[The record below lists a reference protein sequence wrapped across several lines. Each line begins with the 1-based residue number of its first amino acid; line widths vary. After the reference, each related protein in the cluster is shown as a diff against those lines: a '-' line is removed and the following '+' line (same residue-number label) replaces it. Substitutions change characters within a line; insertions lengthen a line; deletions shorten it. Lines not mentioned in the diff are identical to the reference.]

1 MTTRPLVLVTGASR
15 GIGAATAVMAAGR
28 GYDVAVH
35 YRGDQAA
42 ADDVVARC
50 RAAGAR
56 AEAFR
61 GDMAVEADIARV
73 FAEVD
78 DRMGRIGHLV
88 NNAGITGRASRLD
101 VAPTDEIRRTIDL
114 NVTGAILAAR
124 EAIRRISPRHG
135 GQGGTIVNLSSAA
148 VWLGAPNDFVWYA
161 ASKGAIDSLT
171 LGLAKELGPEGI
183 RVNAV
188 APGLI
193 ETDIHASAGLGGR
206 IERLAPQVPLQRG
219 GTADEVAEII
229 LFLMSDAAR
238 YVSGAVYN
246 VTGGR

>member
-1 MTTRPLVLVTGASR
+1 
-15 GIGAATAVMAAGR
+15 
-28 GYDVAVH
+28 
-35 YRGDQAA
+35 
-42 ADDVVARC
+42 
-50 RAAGAR
+50 
-56 AEAFR
+56 
-61 GDMAVEADIARV
+61 MAVEADIVRV

-88 NNAGITGRASRLD
+88 NNAGITGKASRLD
-101 VAPTDEIRRTIDL
+101 AAPTDEIRRTIDL

-148 VWLGAPNDFVWYA
+148 VWLGAPGDFVWYA

-193 ETDIHASAGLGGR
+193 ETDIHATAGLGGR

-219 GTADEVAEII
+219 GTADEVAEVI